1 MKRLGPATARL
12 MRLADRT
19 LSALLMAASVTLL
32 AAGLLWYGS
41 PSATGADLALT
52 GAAVASSEPLA
63 DPGVFPTPASTQTG
77 STAPPVGSASPRTS
91 SPPATTPSAS
101 ASASASQSAAAPTP
115 SAVPSAPPGDPS
127 EATRIVIP
135 SLEIDLPVIRG
146 DPDPTHY
153 PKCDVAMYQP
163 GYVQPGELGSTYIY
177 AHARDG
183 MFLPLLT
190 SSLRNNGDGMLG
202 SLVEVYT
209 DDDLRYVY
217 AISKVK
223 RHATDYSL
231 PDAVAAGVSQLVLQ
245 TSEGPK
251 GTVPKLQILA
261 TLQDTLP
268 ADPAAAHPKAQPRD
282 CENSP

>member
-1 MKRLGPATARL
+1 MKRLGPAIARL

-32 AAGLLWYGS
+32 AAGVLWYGS
-41 PSATGADLALT
+41 PSATGADLAL
-52 GAAVASSEPLA
+52 AAASVSTPEALA
-63 DPGVFPTPASTQTG
+63 DPGSFPTPASTAAV
-77 STAPPVGSASPRTS
+77 STAPPIRSAPPGASGSPVAS
-91 SPPATTPSAS
+91 PSAS
-101 ASASASQSAAAPTP
+101 ATQTVGAPTP
-115 SAVPSAPPGDPS
+115 SVAPSASPGDPS
-127 EATRIVIP
+127 VATRVVIP
-135 SLEIDLPVIRG
+135 SLEIDLPVILG
-146 DPDPTHY
+146 DLNHF
-153 PKCDVAMYQP
+153 PKCDVAMYHP
-163 GYVQPGELGSTYIY
+163 GYVQPGEQGSTYLY

-190 SSLRNNGDGMLG
+190 ASLRRNGDGMLG

-217 AISKVK
+217 AISLVK

-231 PDAVAAGVSQLVLQ
+231 ADAVAPGVSQLVLQ
-245 TSEGPK
+245 TSEGPH
-251 GTVPKLQILA
+251 GTVPKLQVLA

-268 ADPAAAHPKAQPRD
+268 ADQAAAHPKAQPRD